1 MAHEFKDIDPNA
13 STGAKVT
20 SWFENRFP
28 TAFSAYKVH
37 MSEYYAPKNFNF
49 WYIFGSLA
57 LLVLVIQ
64 IVTGIFL
71 VMHYKPD
78 AEKAFASVEYI
89 MRDVPWGWLIRYMH
103 STGASAFFVV
113 VYLHMFRGLLY
124 GSYRKP
130 RELVWIFGCA
140 IFLALMAEAFMGYLL
155 PWGQMSYWGAQV
167 IVNLF
172 AAIPFVGPDLAI
184 LIRGDYVVGDA
195 TLNRFFSFHV
205 IAVPLVLLGLV
216 VAHLLALHDVGSN
229 NPDGVEIKAPGAPK
243 DAKGNPLDGVPFHP
257 YYTVHDIFG
266 VGVFLFL
273 FSVVV
278 FFAPEFGG
286 YFLEYNNFI
295 PADPLQ
301 TPAHIAPVWYFTPF
315 YSMLRAI
322 TTEMMYVLV
331 ACVGLAAVFAVLKTK
346 MAGLFKLV
354 IVGAAV
360 VAVALMLS
368 IDAKFWGVVV
378 MGGAVVILF
387 GLPWFDL
394 SPVKSIR
401 YRPSWHKYLY
411 AVFVVNF
418 LILGYLGVQPP
429 SPTGERVSQVGTLF
443 YFGFFLL
450 MPWWS
455 QLGTPKAVPDRV
467 TFKPH

>member
-1 MAHEFKDIDPNA
+1 MAEFKEISPNA
-13 STGAKVT
+13 TAGQKLNN
-20 SWFENRFP
+20 WLENRFP
-28 TAFSAYKVH
+28 TAFAEYEKHLSG
-37 MSEYYAPKNFNF
+37 YYAPKNFNF
-49 WYIFGSLA
+49 WYFFGSLS

-78 AEKAFASVEYI
+78 ATLAFASVEYI
-89 MRDVPWGWLIRYMH
+89 MRDVPWGWLVRYMH
-103 STGASAFFVV
+103 STGASAFFIV
-113 VYLHMFRGLLY
+113 VYLHMFRGLMY

-140 IFLALMAEAFMGYLL
+140 IFLVLMAEAFMGYLL

-172 AAIPFVGPDLAI
+172 SAIPFIGPDLAL
-184 LIRGDYVVGDA
+184 LIRGDYVVSDA

-229 NPDGVEIKAPGAPK
+229 NPDGVEIKGPNAPK
-243 DAKGNPLDGVPFHP
+243 DANGKPLDGIPFHP
-257 YYTVHDIFG
+257 YYTVHDILG
-266 VGVFLFL
+266 VSVFLMV
-273 FSVVV
+273 FSAVI

-295 PADPLQ
+295 PADPLK
-301 TPAHIAPVWYFTPF
+301 TPPHIAPVWYFTPF

-322 TTEMMYVLV
+322 TTEMMYALILCV
-331 ACVGLAAVFAVLKTK
+331 AAGGVFA
-346 MAGLFKLV
+346 LV
-354 IVGAAV
+354 KSRMGAIGKAIAVAAAV
-360 VAVALMLS
+360 VTILLMLV
-368 IDAKFWGVVV
+368 IDAKFWGVLV
-378 MGGAVVILF
+378 MGGSVIILF
-387 GLPWFDL
+387 FLPWLDH

-401 YRPSWHKYLY
+401 YRPDWHKWVYAAFV
-411 AVFVVNF
+411 AVFLV
-418 LILGYLGVQPP
+418 LGYLGVQPP
-429 SPTGERVSQVGTLF
+429 SPLGERVSQVGTLF

-455 QLGTPKAVPDRV
+455 RLGEPKPVPERI
-467 TFKPH
+467 TFAAH

>member
-1 MAHEFKDIDPNA
+1 MATMKEAPA
-13 STGAKVT
+13 GAPVAQKLMTWVD
-20 SWFENRFP
+20 NRFP
-28 TAFSAYKVH
+28 ATKLFNEH
-37 MSEYYAPKNFNF
+37 MGEYYAPKNFNF
-49 WYIFGSLA
+49 WYIFGSLS
-57 LLVLVIQ
+57 LLVLVMQ

-71 VMHYKPD
+71 TMHYKPD
-78 AEKAFASVEYI
+78 AALAFGSVEYI
-89 MRDVPWGWLIRYMH
+89 MRDVPWGWLVRYMH

-140 IFLALMAEAFMGYLL
+140 IFLSLMAEAFMGYLL

-172 AAIPFVGPDLAI
+172 AAVPLIGPDLAL
-184 LIRGDYVVGDA
+184 LIRGDFVVGDA
-195 TLNRFFSFHV
+195 TLNRFFAFHV

-216 VAHLLALHDVGSN
+216 AAHIIALHEVGSN
-229 NPDGVEIKAPGAPK
+229 NPDGVEIKART
-243 DAKGNPLDGVPFHP
+243 DAKGVPLDGIAFHP
-257 YYTVHDIFG
+257 YYTVHDIFA
-266 VGVFLFL
+266 VSVFLFI
-273 FSVVV
+273 FSAVI

-295 PADPLQ
+295 PADPLK
-301 TPAHIAPVWYFTPF
+301 TPLHIAPVWYFTPY

-322 TTEMMYVLV
+322 TSQMMYALI
-331 ACVGLAAVFAVLKTK
+331 ACVLAGAVLGVLK
-346 MAGLFKLV
+346 ARIGGFFKLV

-360 VAVALMLS
+360 ALVAGMLA

-378 MGGAVVILF
+378 MGGAVIILF
-387 GLPWFDL
+387 FLPWLDN

-401 YRPSWHKYLY
+401 YRPDWHKVLY
-411 AVFVVNF
+411 AIFVLNF
-418 LILGYLGVQPP
+418 FVLGYLGVQPP

-455 QLGTPKAVPDRV
+455 RLGAPKPVPDRV
-467 TFKPH
+467 VFAAH

>member
-1 MAHEFKDIDPNA
+1 LTKL
-13 STGAKVT
+13 
-20 SWFENRFP
+20 FEE
-28 TAFSAYKVH
+28 H
-37 MSEYYAPKNFNF
+37 MSAYYAPKNFNI
-49 WYIFGSLA
+49 WYIFGSLS
-57 LLVLVIQ
+57 LLVLVLQ
-64 IVTGIFL
+64 LVTGIFL
-71 VMHYKPD
+71 TMHYKPD
-78 AEKAFASVEYI
+78 AALAFGSVEYI

-103 STGASAFFVV
+103 STGASAFFIV
-113 VYLHMFRGLLY
+113 VYLHMFRGLMY

-130 RELVWIFGCA
+130 RELVWLFGCG
-140 IFLALMAEAFMGYLL
+140 IFLCLMAEAFMGYLL

-172 AAIPFVGPDLAI
+172 AAVPFVGPDLAL

-216 VAHLLALHDVGSN
+216 VAHIIALHEVGSN
-229 NPDGVEIKAPGAPK
+229 NPDGIEIKAT
-243 DAKGNPLDGVPFHP
+243 KGPDGHPLDGIPFHP
-257 YYTVHDIFG
+257 YYSVHDVFG
-266 VGVFLFL
+266 VCVFLMV
-273 FSVVV
+273 FSAIL

-295 PADPLQ
+295 PADPLK
-301 TPAHIAPVWYFTPF
+301 TPLHIAPVWYFTPY

-322 TTEMMYVLV
+322 TTQFMYVLI
-331 ACVGLAAVFAVLKTK
+331 ACVVGGAVLSVLKVR
-346 MAGLFKLV
+346 MPSIFKAIVLGGALV
-354 IVGAAV
+354 VSV
-360 VAVALMLS
+360 LMLS

-387 GLPWFDL
+387 FLPWLDN

-401 YRPSWHKYLY
+401 YRPTWHKYVL
-411 AVFVVNF
+411 AVFVVDF
-418 LILGYLGVQPP
+418 VVLSYLGVQPP

-455 QLGTPKAVPDRV
+455 RMGEPKPVPERV
-467 TFKPH
+467 NFVAH

>member
-1 MAHEFKDIDPNA
+1 MAEFKVISPDAPV
-13 STGAKVT
+13 TAKLVN
-20 SWFENRFP
+20 WVDNRFP
-28 TAFSAYKVH
+28 ASKLLKEHVT
-37 MSEYYAPKNFNF
+37 EYYAPKNFNF
-49 WYIFGSLA
+49 WYVFGSLA

-71 VMHYKPD
+71 TMHYKPD
-78 AEKAFASVEYI
+78 AALAFGSVEYI

-113 VYLHMFRGLLY
+113 VYLHMFRGLMY

-130 RELVWIFGCA
+130 RELIWIFGCA

-172 AAIPFVGPDLAI
+172 AAIPFIGPDLAL

-195 TLNRFFSFHV
+195 TLNRFFAFHV

-216 VAHLLALHDVGSN
+216 VAHLIALHEVGSN
-229 NPDGVEIKAPGAPK
+229 NPDGVEIKKYK
-243 DAKGNPLDGVPFHP
+243 DASGKPLDGIPFHP
-257 YYTVHDIFG
+257 YYTVHDIFA
-266 VGVFLFL
+266 VSVFLMI
-273 FSVVV
+273 FSAII
-278 FFAPEFGG
+278 FFAPEAGG

-295 PADPLQ
+295 PADPLK
-301 TPAHIAPVWYFTPF
+301 TPLHIAPVWYFTPY

-322 TTEMMYVLV
+322 TSEMMYALI
-331 ACVGLAAVFAVLKTK
+331 ACVLLGAVLGVLKAK
-346 MAGLFKLV
+346 IASLFKAV

-360 VAVALMLS
+360 VLVAAMLM

-378 MGGAVVILF
+378 MGGAVIILF
-387 GLPWFDL
+387 FLPWLDNIE
-394 SPVKSIR
+394 VRSIR
-401 YRPSWHKYLY
+401 YRPDWHKYLY
-411 AVFVVNF
+411 AVFVINF
-418 LILGYLGVQPP
+418 VVLGYLGIKPP
-429 SPTGERVSQVGTLF
+429 SLINERVSQVGTLF

-455 QLGTPKAVPDRV
+455 RLGHFKPVPDRV
-467 TFKPH
+467 TFAAH